1 MAEAASMDTTNSA
14 LTVSEGNSPL
24 SKLRRLTSDPSVKN
38 SMPMIFSVIA
48 VVVGLVVYLVIQK
61 PAVTTLYA
69 SLPDAEKARVVEA
82 LKNSGTNVSIDPT
95 TGDILVPAQDYH
107 SSKMLL
113 AAQGLPT
120 SVPEPYSG
128 IGDIPLGASRSVEN
142 VKIKQAQELELARSI
157 SEIDGVVAARVH
169 LALPEKSVF
178 ARAAVPP
185 SASVFMQM
193 SNGRSLGSHQ
203 VSAIVHLVSSS
214 VPGMAK
220 SDVTIV
226 DQYGSLLSKPVD
238 DPSNALSDGELE
250 HRMKLEQIYRAR
262 IISLVSPIVGAGNV
276 TAQVNLEM
284 DFTRSEITEELVDPK
299 SNALRSSQSSLDV
312 TANATAKGIPGT
324 TSNTPPTSTELKSD
338 FTSSGGSTGST
349 QTRSSNEVKNFEVS
363 RTIST
368 TKKPSNQIT
377 NIQAAVL
384 VREMV
389 TTNPDTGE
397 TTVEKI
403 PEEKLKEIE
412 ALIANAIGIN
422 QDRGDRLTVSSSTF
436 ASAIEGFEKP
446 WFEMDWAV
454 NLMKQGMTL
463 LIMGVIILGVIRPMI
478 NRIMVPVAPGKPGEA
493 LVHLEDEPD
502 MDQVE
507 IGEGESLEDIKSKLK
522 PKKASISAEMLD
534 TANTYDDKVAVIRMI
549 VSDEA
554 GRVSNVFKAMMKPD
568 LDVR

>member
-1 MAEAASMDTTNSA
+1 MAEAASMDENNGA
-14 LTVSEGNSPL
+14 LAVAQGSGPL
-24 SKLRRLTSDPSVKN
+24 SNIRRLTSDPSLKK
-38 SMPMIFSVIA
+38 SMPIIISVLA
-48 VVVGLVVYLVIQK
+48 LTVGLVMYMIVQK
-61 PAVTTLYA
+61 PDVTTLYA

-82 LKNSGTNVSIDPT
+82 LRNGGMDVSIDPT
-95 TGDILVPAQDYH
+95 TGDVLVPTSDYH
-107 SSKMLL
+107 SSKMML

-120 SVPEPYSG
+120 SVPEGYSG

-142 VKIKQAQELELARSI
+142 VKIKQAQEMELAKSI
-157 SEIDGVVAARVH
+157 SEIDGVIAARVH
-169 LALPEKSVF
+169 LAIPEKSVF
-178 ARAAVPP
+178 ARSSVPP

-193 SNGRSLGSHQ
+193 SNGRTLGTHQ

-214 VPGMAK
+214 VPSMAK

-226 DQYGSLLSKPVD
+226 DQYGNLLSKPVD
-238 DPSNALSDGELE
+238 DPSNALSDSELE
-250 HRMKLEQIYRAR
+250 HRMKLEQIYRTR

-284 DFTRSEITEELVDPK
+284 DFTRSEITEELVDPE

-312 TANATAKGIPGT
+312 TANAGAKGIPGAT
-324 TSNTPPTSTELKSD
+324 TNSPPTATELKTD
-338 FTSSGGSTGST
+338 FSNEGGSGGGM
-349 QTRSSNEVKNFEVS
+349 QTRSSNEVRNFEIS

-389 TTNPDTGE
+389 VENPETGE
-397 TTVEKI
+397 KTVEKI
-403 PEEKLKEIE
+403 PAEKLKEIE
-412 ALIANAIGIN
+412 ALVADAIGVN
-422 QDRGDRLTVSSSTF
+422 PERGDRLTVTSSTF
-436 ASAIEGFEKP
+436 VSAIEGFEKP

-493 LVHLEDEPD
+493 LVHMEDEPD

-568 LDVR
+568 LDAR

>member
-1 MAEAASMDTTNSA
+1 M
-14 LTVSEGNSPL
+14 
-24 SKLRRLTSDPSVKN
+24 
-38 SMPMIFSVIA
+38 
-48 VVVGLVVYLVIQK
+48 
-61 PAVTTLYA
+61 
-69 SLPDAEKARVVEA
+69 
-82 LKNSGTNVSIDPT
+82 
-95 TGDILVPAQDYH
+95 
-107 SSKMLL
+107 
-113 AAQGLPT
+113 
-120 SVPEPYSG
+120 
-128 IGDIPLGASRSVEN
+128 
-142 VKIKQAQELELARSI
+142 
-157 SEIDGVVAARVH
+157 
-169 LALPEKSVF
+169 
-178 ARAAVPP
+178 P

-193 SNGRSLGSHQ
+193 SNGRALGNHQ

-238 DPSNALSDGELE
+238 DPSNALSDSELE

-312 TANATAKGIPGT
+312 TANATAKGIPGA
-324 TSNTPPTSTELKSD
+324 TSNSPPTSTELKSD
-338 FTSSGGSTGST
+338 FTSSGGSSGST

-397 TTVEKI
+397 TVVEKI
-403 PEEKLKEIE
+403 PTEKLKEIE

-436 ASAIEGFEKP
+436 ASVIEGFEKP

-493 LVHLEDEPD
+493 LVHMEDEPD

>member
-1 MAEAASMDTTNSA
+1 MAEAASMDKTNGSV
-14 LTVSEGNSPL
+14 TVAQGSGPL
-24 SKLRRLTSDPSVKN
+24 SSIRRLTSDPSLKK
-38 SMPMIFSVIA
+38 SMPMIISVIA
-48 VVVGLVVYLVIQK
+48 LTVGLVMYMIVQK
-61 PAVTTLYA
+61 PDVTTLYA

-82 LKNSGTNVSIDPT
+82 LRNNGMDVSIDPT
-95 TGDILVPAQDYH
+95 TGDVLVPTSDYH
-107 SSKMLL
+107 SSKMML

-120 SVPEPYSG
+120 SVPEGYSG

-142 VKIKQAQELELARSI
+142 VKIKQAQEMELAKSI
-157 SEIDGVVAARVH
+157 SEIDGVIAARVH
-169 LALPEKSVF
+169 LAIPEKSVF
-178 ARAAVPP
+178 ARSAVPP

-193 SNGRSLGSHQ
+193 SNGRTLGQHQ

-214 VPGMAK
+214 VPSMAK

-226 DQYGSLLSKPVD
+226 DQYGHLLSKPVD
-238 DPSNALSDGELE
+238 DPSNALSDSELE
-250 HRMKLEQIYRAR
+250 HRMRIEQIYRAR

-284 DFTRSEITEELVDPK
+284 DFTRSEITEELVDPE

-312 TANATAKGIPGT
+312 TANPGAKGIPGAT
-324 TSNTPPTSTELKSD
+324 TNSPPSPTELKTD
-338 FTSSGGSTGST
+338 FANEGSSGGGT
-349 QTRSSNEVKNFEVS
+349 QTRSSNEVRNFEVS

-377 NIQAAVL
+377 KIQAAVL
-384 VREMV
+384 VREMLV
-389 TTNPDTGE
+389 ENPDTGE
-397 TTVEKI
+397 KTVEKI
-403 PEEKLKEIE
+403 QPEKLKEIQ
-412 ALIANAIGIN
+412 ALVADAIGVN
-422 QDRGDRLTVSSSTF
+422 SERGDRLTVTSSTF

-454 NLMKQGMTL
+454 NMMKQGMTL

-478 NRIMVPVAPGKPGEA
+478 NRIMVPIAPGKPGEA
-493 LVHLEDEPD
+493 LIHMESEPD
-502 MDQVE
+502 LDTVE

-549 VSDEA
+549 VGDEA

-568 LDVR
+568 LDAR

>member
-1 MAEAASMDTTNSA
+1 MAEAASMDEKNGS
-14 LTVSEGNSPL
+14 LTVAQGTGPL
-24 SKLRRLTSDPSVKN
+24 SSIRRMTADPSIKK
-38 SMPMIFSVIA
+38 SMPMIISIIA
-48 VVVGLVVYLVIQK
+48 LTVGLVMYMFIQK

-82 LKNSGTNVSIDPT
+82 LRNGGMDVSVDPT
-95 TGDILVPAQDYH
+95 TGDVLVPARDYH
-107 SSKMLL
+107 SSRIML

-120 SVPEPYSG
+120 SVPEGYSG

-142 VKIKQAQELELARSI
+142 VKIKQAQEMELARSI

-169 LALPEKSVF
+169 LAIPEKSVF
-178 ARAAVPP
+178 ARSAVPP

-193 SNGRSLGSHQ
+193 SNGRTLGQHQ

-214 VPGMAK
+214 IPSMAK

-226 DQYGSLLSKPVD
+226 DQYGNLLSKPVD
-238 DPSNALSDGELE
+238 DPSNALSDSELE

-284 DFTRSEITEELVDPK
+284 DFTRSEVTEELVDPEA
-299 SNALRSSQSSLDV
+299 NALRSSQSSLDV
-312 TANATAKGIPGT
+312 TANASAKGIPGAT
-324 TSNTPPTSTELKSD
+324 TNSPPTSTELKSD
-338 FTSSGGSTGST
+338 FANQGTSGSGV
-349 QTRSSNEVKNFEVS
+349 QTRSSNEVRNFEVS

-389 TTNPDTGE
+389 VENPETGE
-397 TTVEKI
+397 KSVEKI
-403 PEEKLKEIE
+403 PPEKLKELE
-412 ALIANAIGIN
+412 SLIADAIGIN
-422 QDRGDRLTVSSSTF
+422 PERGDRLTVSSSTF
-436 ASAIEGFEKP
+436 VSAIEGFEKP
-446 WFEMDWAV
+446 WFEMDWAI
-454 NLMKQGMTL
+454 NLMKQSMTL

-478 NRIMVPVAPGKPGEA
+478 NRIMIPVAPGKPGEA
-493 LVHLEDEPD
+493 LVHMEDEPD

-507 IGEGESLEDIKSKLK
+507 IREGESLEDIKSKLK

-568 LDVR
+568 LDAR

>member
-1 MAEAASMDTTNSA
+1 MAEAASMDEKNGS
-14 LTVSEGNSPL
+14 LTLAQGTGPL
-24 SKLRRLTSDPSVKN
+24 SSIRRMTADPSIKK
-38 SMPMIFSVIA
+38 SMPMIISVIA
-48 VVVGLVVYLVIQK
+48 LTVGLVMYMFIQK

-82 LKNSGTNVSIDPT
+82 LRNGGMDVSVDPT
-95 TGDILVPAQDYH
+95 TGDVLVPVRDYH
-107 SSKMLL
+107 SSRIML

-120 SVPEPYSG
+120 SVPEGYSG

-142 VKIKQAQELELARSI
+142 VKIRQAQEMELARSI

-169 LALPEKSVF
+169 LAIPEKSVF
-178 ARAAVPP
+178 ARSAVPP

-193 SNGRSLGSHQ
+193 SNGRTLGQHQ

-214 VPGMAK
+214 VPSMAK

-226 DQYGSLLSKPVD
+226 DQYGNLLSKPVD
-238 DPSNALSDGELE
+238 DPSNALSDSELE

-284 DFTRSEITEELVDPK
+284 DFTRSEVTEELVDPEA
-299 SNALRSSQSSLDV
+299 NALRSSQSSLDV
-312 TANATAKGIPGT
+312 TANAGAKGIPGAT
-324 TSNTPPTSTELKSD
+324 TNSPPAATELKSD
-338 FTSSGGSTGST
+338 FTNQGSSGGGV
-349 QTRSSNEVKNFEVS
+349 QTRSSNEVRNFEVS

-368 TKKPSNQIT
+368 TRKPSNQIT

-389 TTNPDTGE
+389 VENPDTGE
-397 TTVEKI
+397 KTVEKI
-403 PEEKLKEIE
+403 PPEKLKELE
-412 ALIANAIGIN
+412 ALIADAIGIN
-422 QDRGDRLTVSSSTF
+422 PERGDRLTVSSSTF
-436 ASAIEGFEKP
+436 VSVIEGFEKP

-454 NLMKQGMTL
+454 NLMKQSMTL

-478 NRIMVPVAPGKPGEA
+478 NRIMVPIAPGKPGEA
-493 LVHLEDEPD
+493 LVHMEDEPD

-568 LDVR
+568 LDAR

>member
-1 MAEAASMDTTNSA
+1 MAEAASMDNPNGS
-14 LTVSEGNSPL
+14 LTVAQGSGPL
-24 SKLRRLTSDPSVKN
+24 SSLRRLTADPSIKN
-38 SMPMIFSVIA
+38 SMPMIVSVIA
-48 VVVGLVVYLVIQK
+48 LAVGLVIYMFIQK
-61 PAVTTLYA
+61 PDVTTLYA

-82 LKNSGTNVSIDPT
+82 LRNGGMEVSIDPT
-95 TGDILVPAQDYH
+95 TGDVLVPTSDYH
-107 SSKMLL
+107 SSRMML

-120 SVPEPYSG
+120 SVPEGYSG

-142 VKIKQAQELELARSI
+142 VKIRQAQEMELARSI

-178 ARAAVPP
+178 ARSAVPP

-193 SNGRSLGSHQ
+193 SNGRTLGTHQ

-214 VPGMAK
+214 VPSMAK

-226 DQYGSLLSKPVD
+226 DQYGNLLSKPVD
-238 DPSNALSDGELE
+238 DPSNALSDSELE

-284 DFTRSEITEELVDPK
+284 DFTRSEVTEELVDPQA
-299 SNALRSSQSSLDV
+299 NALRSMQSSLDV
-312 TANATAKGIPGT
+312 TANSSAKGIPGA
-324 TSNTPPTSTELKSD
+324 TSNSPPTATELKSD
-338 FTSSGGSTGST
+338 FANESASGGGT

-377 NIQAAVL
+377 GIQAAVL

-389 TTNPDTGE
+389 VKNPDTGE
-397 TTVEKI
+397 STIEKI
-403 PEEKLKEIE
+403 PPEKLKEIE
-412 ALIANAIGIN
+412 ALIADAIGIN
-422 QDRGDRLTVSSSTF
+422 QERGDRLTVSSSTF
-436 ASAIEGFEKP
+436 VSAIEGFEKP

>member
-1 MAEAASMDTTNSA
+1 MAEAASMDTNSA

-48 VVVGLVVYLVIQK
+48 VVVGLVVYMVIQK

-107 SSKMLL
+107 SSKMML

-120 SVPEPYSG
+120 SVPEPYAG

-142 VKIKQAQELELARSI
+142 VKIKQAQEMELSRSI

-193 SNGRSLGSHQ
+193 SNGRALGNHQ

-238 DPSNALSDGELE
+238 DPSNALSDSELE

-276 TAQVNLEM
+276 TAQVNVEM

-312 TANATAKGIPGT
+312 TANATAKGIPGA
-324 TSNTPPTSTELKSD
+324 TSNSPPTSTELKSD
-338 FTSSGGSTGST
+338 FTSSGGSSGST

-397 TTVEKI
+397 TVVEKI
-403 PEEKLKEIE
+403 PTEKLKEIE

-436 ASAIEGFEKP
+436 VSVIEGFEKP